1 MYSFNMNS
9 NCTASSSARCEEAC
23 FACAQGSVVFSA
35 ILTGI
40 SVLMSV
46 FAIIGILNIERI
58 GLALFGLISLIILAL
73 SLCLITA
80 KPNTPYGLKLI
91 FE

>member
-23 FACAQGSVVFSA
+23 FACAQVSAVFSA

>member
-9 NCTASSSARCEEAC
+9 NCTASSSARREEAG
-23 FACAQGSVVFSA
+23 FVCAQGSAAFFA
-35 ILTGI
+35 ILMGI
-40 SVLMSV
+40 SVLMSI

-58 GLALFGLISLIILAL
+58 GLVLFGLISLIILAL
-73 SLCLITA
+73 VLCLITE
-80 KPNTPYGLKLI
+80 KPNTPHGMKLI

>member
-9 NCTASSSARCEEAC
+9 NCTASSSARCEEADC
-23 FACAQGSVVFSA
+23 VRAQGSVVFSA
-35 ILTGI
+35 ILMGI
-40 SVLMSV
+40 SVLVSI

-73 SLCLITA
+73 VLCLITE
-80 KPNTPYGLKLI
+80 KPNTPHGMKLMLS
-91 FE
+91 

>member
-23 FACAQGSVVFSA
+23 FACTQGSAVFFA
-35 ILTGI
+35 ILMGI
-40 SVLMSV
+40 SVLVSI

-58 GLALFGLISLIILAL
+58 GLELFGLISLIILAL
-73 SLCLITA
+73 AICLITE
-80 KPNTPYGLKLI
+80 KPNTPYGMKLVLS
-91 FE
+91 

>member
-23 FACAQGSVVFSA
+23 FACAQDSVVFSA

-73 SLCLITA
+73 ALCLITA

>member
-46 FAIIGILNIERI
+46 FAIIGILNVERI

-73 SLCLITA
+73 VLCLITA
-80 KPNTPYGLKLI
+80 KPNTPYGMKLI

>member
-23 FACAQGSVVFSA
+23 FACAQGSAVFSA

>member
-9 NCTASSSARCEEAC
+9 NCTASSSTRCEEAC

-46 FAIIGILNIERI
+46 FAIIGILNVERI

-73 SLCLITA
+73 VLCLITE
-80 KPNTPYGLKLI
+80 KPNTPHGMKLI

>member
-9 NCTASSSARCEEAC
+9 NCTASSSARREEAC

-58 GLALFGLISLIILAL
+58 GLELFGLISLIILAL
-73 SLCLITA
+73 VLCLITE
-80 KPNTPYGLKLI
+80 KPNTPHGMKLMLS
-91 FE
+91 